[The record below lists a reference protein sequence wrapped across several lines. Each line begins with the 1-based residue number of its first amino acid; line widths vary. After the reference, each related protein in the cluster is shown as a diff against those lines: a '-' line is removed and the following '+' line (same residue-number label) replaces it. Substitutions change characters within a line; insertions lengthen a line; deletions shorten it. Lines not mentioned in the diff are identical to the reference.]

1 MKKFASAAG
10 LTLFALAAAYAL
22 PQPVFA
28 PMEPAC
34 PVSNAKH
41 CDTGV
46 RVLFVGDIM
55 LDRNVARTAESE
67 GAGALF
73 STSTRA
79 LFADADVRVANLE
92 GTVTGN
98 PSIARQNNKIL
109 RFTFNPALAKE
120 VLQGL
125 HIDAVSLANNHALD
139 FGEFGYDETRDRV
152 ENTIGTKVFGHP
164 LNDKGTLSTAVVS
177 KGKTLCFVG
186 YHALFD
192 ADIAP
197 VVSDIQALHPECWRV
212 IVFAHWGEEYKTRS
226 NAAQRE
232 AARAFIDAGA
242 DLVIGAHPH
251 VVQEHEVYKN
261 KAIFYSLGNCMFDQN
276 FSWGT
281 THSLEVRADFYTEKT
296 DFTLTPLTVIEQH
309 SAVADGQV
317 AEFTLP

>member
-22 PQPVFA
+22 PATVSAPFARIAQPEA
-28 PMEPAC
+28 PI
-34 PVSNAKH
+34 
-41 CDTGV
+41 

-55 LDRNVARTAESE
+55 LDRNVARTIAAQ

-79 LFADADVRVANLE
+79 LFADADVRVGNLE
-92 GTVTGN
+92 GTITGN
-98 PSIARQNNKIL
+98 ASIAQRDHTIL
-109 RFTFNPALAKE
+109 RFTFDPAAAAA
-120 VLQGL
+120 VLGL
-125 HIDAVSLANNHALD
+125 LRFDALSLANNHALD
-139 FGEFGYDETRDRV
+139 FYAGGYTQTLRRV
-152 ENTIGTKVFGHP
+152 EESGIRPFGHP
-164 LNDKGTLSTAVVS
+164 LNTPGTLSATVVS

-186 YHALFD
+186 YHALFT

-197 VVSDIQALHPECWRV
+197 VVFEIQALPGCWRI
-212 IVFAHWGEEYKTRS
+212 IVFAHWGDEYKTRS

-261 KAIFYSLGNCMFDQN
+261 KAIFYSLGNFMFDQN

-281 THSLEVRADFYTEKT
+281 THALAVRADFYTEKT